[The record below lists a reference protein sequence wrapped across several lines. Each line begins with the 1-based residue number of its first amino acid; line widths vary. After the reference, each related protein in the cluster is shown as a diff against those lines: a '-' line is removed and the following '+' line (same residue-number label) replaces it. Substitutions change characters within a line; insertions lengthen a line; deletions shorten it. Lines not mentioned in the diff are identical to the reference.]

1 MAEVLIKKG
10 FLTYEGTLY
19 RAGDVVD
26 VAEHAEDIIARSDGR
41 IVLPGQ
47 EKKEPAPRK
56 TKTGKPAKENAT
68 KSEDG
73 DEEVASLPEAD
84 PTAAVKK

>member
-10 FLTYEGTLY
+10 FLTYEGVLY

-26 VAEHAEDIIARSDGR
+26 VEDAEDIIARSDGR

-47 EKKEPAPRK
+47 EKDKPAPRK
-56 TKTGKPAKENAT
+56 SKTGKPAKENET
-68 KSEDG
+68 KPEDG
-73 DEEVASLPEAD
+73 DEELASLPEAD
-84 PTAAVKK
+84 PAAAVKK